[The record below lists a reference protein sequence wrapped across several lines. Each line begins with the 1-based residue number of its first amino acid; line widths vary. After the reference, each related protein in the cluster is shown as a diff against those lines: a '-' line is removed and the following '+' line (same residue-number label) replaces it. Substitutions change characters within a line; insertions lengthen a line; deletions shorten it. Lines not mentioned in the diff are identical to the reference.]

1 MSPQYDAVRK
11 AAVAGMF
18 YPGSARELGDDVDVL
33 LAEAAG
39 TGIQESP
46 IALVV
51 PHAGYVYSGP
61 TAAMAYALL
70 RGRKFSTV
78 VVVSPSHREFFP
90 GVSVYSGSAY
100 ETPLGVIPVASK
112 AREQLLAASN
122 IVRSSRSGHGSEHA
136 VEVHLPF
143 LQKVLGEFALLP
155 LVMGEQSRSTCFA
168 LGEALG
174 SVLKEEACLLV
185 ASTDLSHFHHAVD
198 AERLDGVVL
207 RDLENFEPVHLMN
220 DLEGEKAEACGGGPV
235 VAVMVAARALGARHL
250 RVLGHTHS
258 GNITGDM
265 HSVVGYCSAVMTV

>member
-18 YPGSARELGDDVDVL
+18 YSGSARELGNDVDVL

-39 TGIQESP
+39 TKIPESP

-70 RGRKFSTV
+70 KGREFSTV
-78 VVVSPSHREFFP
+78 VVVSPSHREYFP
-90 GVSVYSGSAY
+90 GVSVYPGSAY
-100 ETPLGVIPVASK
+100 ETPLGKIPVASS
-112 AREQLLAASN
+112 ARDRLLAASN
-122 IVRSSRSGHGSEHA
+122 VVMSSRSGHGSEHA

-143 LQKVLGEFALLP
+143 LQKVLGEFELLP
-155 LVMGEQSRSTCFA
+155 LVMGEQSRATCFA

-174 SVLKEEACLLV
+174 LILKGEPSLLV
-185 ASTDLSHFHHAVD
+185 ASTDLSHFHHAVE
-198 AERLDGVVL
+198 AERLDEVVL
-207 RDLENFEPVHLMN
+207 RDLEKFEPMQLMN
-220 DLEGEKAEACGGGPV
+220 DLERERAEACGGGPV

-250 RVLGHTHS
+250 KVLAHTHS

-265 HSVVGYCSAVMTV
+265 HSVVGYCSAVMTA